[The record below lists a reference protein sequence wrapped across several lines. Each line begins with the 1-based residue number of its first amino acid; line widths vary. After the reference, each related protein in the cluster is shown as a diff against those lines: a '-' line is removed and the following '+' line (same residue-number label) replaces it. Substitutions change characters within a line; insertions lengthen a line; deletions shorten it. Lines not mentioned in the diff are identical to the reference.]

1 MKSMKPFAKSPSDIE
16 QGDLTGSASPTV
28 ASTSPTAQ
36 PASPTVAAAG
46 LTATPPEPVGLMKAS
61 GCTMARPGGLLSV
74 IVGLIPFLAFTPASA
89 SPLDDQIAAYKT
101 APTQTEG
108 AVSNILQAGLTE
120 SRSAQAFTTV
130 KPWLDAQPSPSP
142 AVLWQAGQTAERA
155 GDWQSAVSFYR
166 KLLKNPAVDAQVAAA
181 ATPAIY
187 RLLLNHLGD
196 IDAAYLFMRE
206 DGDRLRTFG
215 RARQFDAWFITQAK
229 TRADFPA
236 LCNRL
241 AAIIGAN
248 AASVGPHTADLEW
261 TCGQLESFAI
271 VDEAWLEA
279 ARKLAAVANL
289 PAPYKAR
296 INWAME
302 VAPFSKQATELFRA
316 NKPLPDSLLAKPL
329 QAAEALVAALP
340 YEGSMLVAK
349 GWMNI
354 REGDFGGFMNYLA
367 LKREAKAA
375 PILKA
380 LVSLPPQQ
388 AQAVLAAPLG
398 PKGWAVSLLFSPAEL
413 RALALKV
420 PAVFNS
426 LTAPDV
432 GLFDATLTVDEAKA
446 LSPLLAR
453 NPNSYAAL
461 VRAYAVAGTNTVSA
475 MVPEMIKSE
484 LWRFDSAKSAIDT
497 VWNCGANRDG
507 ADHAALCKQY
517 ENLGARYDQFS
528 KQGAKEASSQD
539 RMTAFTALYQELQSG
554 SYATPG
560 LLPLYDGLLKQAP
573 PADAEKI
580 LQKLVS
586 DFAAAPPAT
595 LELQKHLLQRA
606 LSQFRFGNVYSGL
619 AFGPALH
626 HGWEDWG
633 AGGVRAGLPALAAD
647 LGKQLQLQMAA
658 GSLSEPIFG
667 LWLHCVN
674 PATPEA
680 KALFEALVKSPAY
693 EKMNPA
699 YHNMAAHRLL
709 FGRIAMTPAML
720 TTDPEYISR
729 DLLALPKDAA
739 PAAVEAALKTVV
751 ERAAAAPDVVPV
763 TGVWPVATLPQW
775 SDPTRQ
781 LVFSLF
787 AENAPLGVVEIA
799 QRAALV
805 PRVLKELQEKNA
817 WSAAEPI
824 AAGLWHASIAYNQ
837 NIEALALFAEA
848 AFAAGQPSVAM
859 TVARGGLKS
868 QISGRLR
875 LVIGKAAAAIGAVE
889 IPVDETDPAFPIY
902 KSHAEFVQGN
912 TDSAWN
918 LYLAHADQ
926 LQPVLRKLPLEYAF
940 WLLQRNVEADRGTQ
954 AEGLVKELTI
964 WSREAPGTLNPEQ
977 EARLKIAYASL
988 AFRKGA
994 LPTARAWFR
1003 KVADAAEYSGSE
1015 MQLEATLGSVN
1026 VDRVSK
1032 NFTSALTE
1040 LDKLMR
1046 LRQPEF
1052 RLRVH
1057 YARAEVLMDQESYKE
1072 ALGEIDAVLRQQ
1084 PKHPDAMI
1092 LRGKIQFQ
1100 MRKLVEASE
1109 IELGPSQENASIVPG
1124 MALKINLRDPT
1135 LNVSGLG
1142 ADIEVEVRAKS
1153 GDTERVL
1160 LSPLGDSK
1168 DKFRAEL
1175 PTALGPPTP
1184 NDKILQI
1191 LGEDEIRFGYSKE
1204 FRAKMTN
1211 LPPDPN
1217 TVIGVASDASLDLT
1231 AGAFPPR
1238 EGERQLDIEELGLS
1252 SAQAALGSRAV
1263 RPGNK
1268 IYLRL
1273 TDIDQSKTA
1282 APDRVTVNLQTSS
1295 GDEIRRLELTETGPY
1310 TGEFQAVV
1318 PTAGAQALAFAS
1330 ESAPGRDPNM
1340 VISAKDYPGWQ
1351 GVVGDKKK
1359 TRTFGIDL
1367 NDSVALGRMTLDTGG
1382 PGQALTHFVLQTS
1395 MNGKDWNTRSRFP
1408 DDPVPWDGQPHV
1420 SSFFVNGHSAI
1431 AVSKPKDRELPADWL
1446 ESMDYTSNRGSILSA
1461 TVKSLSAEPLPIM
1474 PPPHFASTVVLIR
1487 YRALFYQPAAA
1498 IRRFQ
1503 LTGLPLAADENTL
1516 RSFLIDG
1523 KPAEMTSQD
1532 PFTIER
1538 EFAPGLHEIE
1548 VWSLEGRDAF
1558 LKHKPVL
1565 LCDVPGKPDLV
1576 PCPDAM
1582 FDPSTF
1588 PEAVRAN
1595 IPKPAAIKKTADG
1608 SLEVTFGEN
1617 TRARVVRLVILGYE
1631 GVAPSIRK
1639 ITINDRE
1646 GKSLVPVA
1654 QDYLTL
1660 RENQQLEVLPGDR
1673 ITVRYQDPTAATPG
1687 RDRHEKQLSVAFNNG
1702 TVSASFLN
1710 YTNTPDGQR
1719 VLLLEPVRRFRFDDP
1734 VAIVINDVDLDSSPE
1749 KDTADFTV
1757 TSSDGA
1763 KVTLKAV
1770 ETEEHSGQFIGRVFP
1785 VEGEPSRPSE
1795 IRMTKGGTLTA
1806 TYRDTENLDPGIPTD
1821 RTVTIGHAQY
1831 ALPLLSAYNQTSKPL
1846 PPVEPKAAVKQTPVK
1861 TVGPEIILPRRTL
1874 EYSHLS
1880 GEELSAAKLDAV
1892 IGSDIRFDV
1901 VVPHLALAGSSTINA
1916 YVQTEA
1922 ARTAADAS
1930 GKPFDVKTP
1939 GTLKL
1944 KGTLTGS
1951 THTTPTGYQVTRPPV
1966 APTQQPHLEEGRF
1979 SFAVPLI
1986 LGDPPLRS
1994 FATKDAAELSGSAL
2008 PAGLA
2013 VKAGDIVHVAYPW
2026 QDEQEKVHWVS
2037 TSFTVGS
2044 HAVLDVMSDGYADT
2058 LDRAYVGEKVHLR
2071 LLAPGLDRG
2080 PERDVA
2086 EIPLKGTGGAST
2098 SFRVRETEA
2107 HSGIFKGVFN
2117 LGYADKEPPA
2127 VLPAVELNGFPVRYG
2142 DDLTV
2147 SYEEQSF
2154 KVAVNKGADGIIEPF
2169 SKRFNDN
2176 EMAVR
2181 TSFTLSECYFELAKK
2196 HREMDQESLARRE
2209 IGQARKLLAETL
2221 ATHHDEELKAH
2232 AEYLLGNLSQEFAD
2246 ISKNEE
2252 SKLPMY
2258 QDALARFVRIPLD
2271 YPKSD
2276 FASKSQFKVGL
2287 VYEKMGQ
2294 ADNAIEEYIKLSYKY
2309 PDNELIPAT
2318 ISRLGGYFQKKGLA
2332 FKKQAD
2338 ELRDKKDEK
2347 SQAEVLRLD
2356 ALSYPEFLNAAM
2368 VYSKLHER
2376 FPDDPLAGLAA
2387 LGAAQ
2392 NYMRAAQYN
2401 RAIASFQRVIDN
2413 EQYDGPEIR
2422 AQAMYWSGL
2431 SHERSQGGDMGTAYQ
2446 LYRRV
2451 TFDFPDCIWAKYA
2464 RGRLADPAFEK
2475 IIAADQQ
2482 ARGMMIEALKEGKKN
2497 R

>member
-28 ASTSPTAQ
+28 GSTSPTAQ
-36 PASPTVAAAG
+36 PASPTGAAAG

-155 GDWQSAVSFYR
+155 GDWQPAVSFYR

-181 ATPAIY
+181 ATPAVY

-215 RARQFDAWFITQAK
+215 RARQFDAWFISQAK
-229 TRADFPA
+229 TRADLPA

-241 AAIIGAN
+241 AAIIGAD

-302 VAPFSKQATELFRA
+302 VVPFSKQATELFRA
-316 NKPLPDSLLAKPL
+316 NKPLPDSLFEKPL
-329 QAAEALVAALP
+329 QAAEALVTALP
-340 YEGSMLVAK
+340 YEGSILAAK

-354 REGDFGGFMNYLA
+354 REGDSGVMRNYLA
-367 LKREAKAA
+367 PKREAKVA

-380 LVSLPPQQ
+380 LASLPPQQ
-388 AQAVLAAPLG
+388 AQAVLAAG
-398 PKGWAVSLLFSPAEL
+398 VSFWLCSPAEL

-426 LTAPDV
+426 LAAPEV

-446 LSPLLAR
+446 LAPSLAR
-453 NPNSYAAL
+453 NPSGDAAL
-461 VRAYAVAGTNTVSA
+461 IRAYAVAGTNTFIAV
-475 MVPEMIKSE
+475 VPDLMKSE
-484 LWRFDSAKSAIDT
+484 LWRFNSAKAAIDLA
-497 VWNCGANRDG
+497 WNSGLKHEA
-507 ADHAALCKQY
+507 ADLAQHAAFCKQY
-517 ENLGARYDQFS
+517 ENLGASNDQVR
-528 KQGAKEASSQD
+528 KQVAKEASAQD
-539 RMTAFTALYQELQSG
+539 RTAAFNTLLSDLLAASPTIPDALLLWNELFKS
-554 SYATPG
+554 
-560 LLPLYDGLLKQAP
+560 AP
-573 PADAEKI
+573 PAEALTLLKTQLGNLDGDREFLFRRAVAAVPGVGGHAIYVGPQWDGFMHNGGQNAGYKAAI
-580 LQKLVS
+580 APLV
-586 DFAAAPPAT
+586 P
-595 LELQKHLLQRA
+595 ELQRILTAQIPTGIISEYVFA
-606 LSQFRFGNVYSGL
+606 IW
-619 AFGPALH
+619 LH
-626 HGWEDWG
+626 AANPKDES
-633 AGGVRAGLPALAAD
+633 ALA
-647 LGKQLQLQMAA
+647 LMK
-658 GSLSEPIFG
+658 SL
-667 LWLHCVN
+667 L
-674 PATPEA
+674 A
-680 KALFEALVKSPAY
+680 SPAY
-693 EKMNPA
+693 AKLNPA
-699 YHNMAAHRLL
+699 YHITAADAAH
-709 FGRIAMTPAML
+709 FGPLAMTPAMAAV
-720 TTDPEYISR
+720 DVGSVNRE
-729 DLLALPKDAA
+729 LLALPPDAA

-763 TGVWPVATLPQW
+763 TGLQPVAALPKW

-781 LVFSLF
+781 LVFSLY
-787 AENAPLGVVEIA
+787 AENAPLGVVAGGGTGGEL
-799 QRAALV
+799 LV
-805 PRVLKELQEKNA
+805 PRVLKELQEKKE

-859 TVARGGLKS
+859 TVARGGMKS

-875 LVIGKAAAAIGAVE
+875 LVIGKAAAAIGSVE

-926 LQPVLRKLPLEYAF
+926 LQPVLRKLTLEYAF
-940 WLLQRNVEADRGTQ
+940 WLLQRNVEADRGAQ

-1072 ALGEIDAVLRQQ
+1072 ALSEVEAVLRQQ

-1184 NDKILQI
+1184 NDKILQV
-1191 LGEDEIRFGYSKE
+1191 LGDDEIRFGYSKE

-1273 TDIDQSKTA
+1273 TDMDQSKTA
-1282 APDRVTVNLQTSS
+1282 APDRVTVNLQASS

-1340 VISAKDYPGWQ
+1340 VISSKDYPGWQ

-1382 PGQALTHFVLQTS
+1382 TGQALTHFVLQTS

-1548 VWSLEGRDAF
+1548 VWCLEGRDAF

-1646 GKSLVPVA
+1646 GKPLLPVA

-1660 RENQQLEVLPGDR
+1660 RENQQLEVVPGDR

-1734 VAIVINDVDLDSSPE
+1734 VAIVINDADLDSSPE

-1821 RTVTIGHAQY
+1821 RTVIIGHAQY

-1951 THTTPTGYQVTRPPV
+1951 TPTTPTGYQVTRPPV

-2013 VKAGDIVHVAYPW
+2013 VKAGDIVHLAYPW

-2107 HSGIFKGVFN
+2107 HSGIFKGVFT

-2464 RGRLADPAFEK
+2464 RGRLADPAFER
-2475 IIAADQQ
+2475 IIFIDQEQ
-2482 ARGMMIEALKEGKKN
+2482 RGLMIEALKEEKKK

>member
-626 HGWEDWG
+626 PGWEDYG
-633 AGGVRAGLPALAAD
+633 TGGVRAGAPALAAD

-1821 RTVTIGHAQY
+1821 RTVIIGHAQY

-1861 TVGPEIILPRRTL
+1861 TVGPEIIQPRRTL

>member
-2232 AEYLLGNLSQEFAD
+2232 AEYLLGNRSQEFAD

>member
-108 AVSNILQAGLTE
+108 AVSTILQAGLTE
-120 SRSAQAFTTV
+120 SRSVQAYTTV

-155 GDWQSAVSFYR
+155 GDLQSSVSFYR

-1821 RTVTIGHAQY
+1821 RTVIIGHAQY

>member
-1 MKSMKPFAKSPSDIE
+1 M
-16 QGDLTGSASPTV
+16 G
-28 ASTSPTAQ
+28 
-36 PASPTVAAAG
+36 
-46 LTATPPEPVGLMKAS
+46 EPVGLMKAS

-155 GDWQSAVSFYR
+155 GDLQSAVSFYR

-181 ATPAIY
+181 ATPAVY

-302 VAPFSKQATELFRA
+302 VGPFSKQATELFRA
-316 NKPLPDSLLAKPL
+316 KQPLPDSLLEKPL
-329 QAAEALVAALP
+329 QAAEALVTALP

-763 TGVWPVATLPQW
+763 TGLQSVAALPKW

-787 AENAPLGVVEIA
+787 AENAPLGVVAGGGAGGEL
-799 QRAALV
+799 LV
-805 PRVLKELQEKNA
+805 SRVLKELQEKKE

-1015 MQLEATLGSVN
+1015 MQLEAALGSVN

-1032 NFTSALTE
+1032 NFSSALTE

-1057 YARAEVLMDQESYKE
+1057 YARAEVLMDQETYKE
-1072 ALGEIDAVLRQQ
+1072 ALSEVEAVLRQQ

-1191 LGEDEIRFGYSKE
+1191 LGEDEVRFGYSKE

-1211 LPPDPN
+1211 LPPDPK

-1238 EGERQLDIEELGLS
+1238 EGERKLDIEELGLS
-1252 SAQAALGSRAV
+1252 SAQAALGTRAV

-1351 GVVGDKKK
+1351 GVVGDKEK

-1395 MNGKDWNTRSRFP
+1395 MNGRDWVTRTRYP
-1408 DDPVPWDGQPHV
+1408 VDDASLDGQPQV
-1420 SSFFVNGHSAI
+1420 SSFFVNGNWAI
-1431 AVSKPKDRELPADWL
+1431 GVSKPKGRELPADWL
-1446 ESMDYTSNRGSILSA
+1446 ESMDHTSIRSPIRFRFA
-1461 TVKSLSAEPLPIM
+1461 TVKSLSAEPLPII
-1474 PPPHFASTVVLIR
+1474 PSPHFSSTVVLIR

-1498 IRRFQ
+1498 IRKFR
-1503 LTGLPLAADENTL
+1503 LTGQPKGDTIFLLDGQPAGKESEDALA
-1516 RSFLIDG
+1516 
-1523 KPAEMTSQD
+1523 
-1532 PFTIER
+1532 IER
-1538 EFAPGLHEIE
+1538 QLQPGLHEIQA
-1548 VWSLEGRDAF
+1548 WFHSGQG
-1558 LKHKPVL
+1558 KPVL

-1639 ITINDRE
+1639 VTINDRE
-1646 GKSLVPVA
+1646 GKPLVPVA

-1770 ETEEHSGQFIGRVFP
+1770 ETEKHSGQFIGRVFP

-1821 RTVTIGHAQY
+1821 RTVIIGHAQY

-1951 THTTPTGYQVTRPPV
+1951 TPTTPTTHTTPAGYQVTRPPV